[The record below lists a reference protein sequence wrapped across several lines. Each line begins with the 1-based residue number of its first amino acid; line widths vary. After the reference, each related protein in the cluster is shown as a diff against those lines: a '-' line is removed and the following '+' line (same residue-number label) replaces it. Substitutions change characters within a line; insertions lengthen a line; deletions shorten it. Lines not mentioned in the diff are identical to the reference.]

1 MATPTII
8 RPTADPADGTLTKLV
23 LRWFRAFDFQSIQL
37 APLTVF
43 VGPNNSGKSSILSA
57 PRLLQQT
64 MQSIDPRV
72 PLALGEFG
80 TFRDVAHG
88 NQIARAIGITV
99 LSRHKGGDTGF
110 ESAFGYRAQRREVVQ
125 MKFALLPNGVDPVF
139 VTEYSRATGKQ
150 TVRKLGTLKRGD
162 LQHLKPRFAH
172 FVPKLG
178 QLQTMLENLRDKNA
192 LATLAALKAAEQAL
206 LADIRRLQNLQY
218 IGPNRD
224 APGRVYTFSGERP
237 SILGSTGAGAADV
250 LVADYF
256 HRGTGKRKLTQ
267 AVESWLIKARVASE
281 LQVDAISDRHYEI
294 RLRHPITG
302 ELQNYA
308 DVGYGISQIL
318 PVIVGGYNL
327 QAGALLLIE
336 QPEIHLHPSAQSEL
350 GDFFLDLYRRGVQS
364 LVETHSEHLIMRL
377 QRHVAEGLIPPEHV
391 AINYVYAAEERKVVT
406 RLSLDKNG
414 IFVDKWPVG
423 FFEERLNEALEI
435 ARAPLRRDLNLV

>member
-1 MATPTII
+1 MATPTVI
-8 RPTADPADGTLTKLV
+8 RPTVDPAEGTLNKLV

-37 APLTVF
+37 APLTIF

-57 PRLLQQT
+57 LRLLQQT
-64 MQSIDPRV
+64 LQSIDPKV

-80 TFRDVAHG
+80 TFRDIAYG
-88 NQIARAIGITV
+88 NQIGKALGITV
-99 LSRHKGGDTGF
+99 GSRHKEQDTSF
-110 ESAFGYRAQRREVVQ
+110 EASFGYRAQRREIVQ
-125 MKFALLPNGVDPVF
+125 MKFALFPNGVDPLF

-150 TVRKLGTLKRGD
+150 TVRKLGGLKRAE
-162 LQHLKPRFAH
+162 LQQLNPRFSH

-178 QLQTMLENLRDKNA
+178 HFQAALENHKEKSA
-192 LATLAALKAAEQAL
+192 AATLAAMKSAEHAL
-206 LADIRRLQNLQY
+206 FADIRKLQNLQY
-218 IGPNRD
+218 LGPNRD
-224 APGRVYTFSGERP
+224 APGRVFPFSGERP
-237 SILGSTGAGAADV
+237 SILGSTGSGATDV

-267 AVESWLIKARVASE
+267 AVESWLIKAGIAAALE
-281 LQVDAISDRHYEI
+281 VDSISDRHYEM

-327 QAGALLLIE
+327 QTGALLLIE

-350 GDFFLDLYRRGVQS
+350 GDFFLDLYRRGVQC

-377 QRHVAEGLIPPEHV
+377 QRHVAEGLIPAEHV
-391 AINYVYAAEERKVVT
+391 AVNYVYAAEDRKVVA
-406 RLSLDKNG
+406 RLRLNKDG
-414 IFVDKWPVG
+414 IFIDDWPLG

-435 ARAPLRRDLNLV
+435 ARAPLRRDSNLV